1 MWCHFDH
8 MSPSPDSGLSSLS
21 SVLGLCQSTL
31 LAAEPWNV
39 LQSSLGVWTSFSST
53 YIFEEEMLNPPTRS
67 LTAI

>member
-21 SVLGLCQSTL
+21 SVLGLCHSTL
-31 LAAEPWNV
+31 LAAKPWNV
-39 LQSSLGVWTSFSST
+39 FQSSLGICTSFSFT
-53 YIFEEEMLNPPTRS
+53 YIFEEEMLNPPARS